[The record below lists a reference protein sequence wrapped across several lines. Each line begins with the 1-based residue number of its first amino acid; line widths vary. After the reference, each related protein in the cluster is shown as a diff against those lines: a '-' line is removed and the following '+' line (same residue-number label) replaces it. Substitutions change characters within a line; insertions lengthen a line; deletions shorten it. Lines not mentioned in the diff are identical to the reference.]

1 MEDNKFN
8 NNKYQKNMKFQ
19 IIKKKLYIY
28 KNKINNIFIKL
39 SLLLFGFCDQLRQ
52 TFIKL
57 LLTIKL
63 SISEYTN

>member
-1 MEDNKFN
+1 M
-8 NNKYQKNMKFQ
+8 Y
-19 IIKKKLYIY
+19 YIY